1 MAFFDEVG
9 IDVAAH
15 VAETMSPMFNAR
27 GGKSTKKAEELVHAG
42 FLGRKNK
49 KGMYNYHSKKKT
61 PNVDAYTYFGGS
73 NRKNPNAEKAQL
85 HIALMMINEAAYC
98 LQENIIKSPNDGDL
112 GAILGLGF
120 PPFTGGPFRYLEV
133 AGIQNVVDQM
143 K

>member
-1 MAFFDEVG
+1 
-9 IDVAAH
+9 
-15 VAETMSPMFNAR
+15 
-27 GGKSTKKAEELVHAG
+27 
-42 FLGRKNK
+42 
-49 KGMYNYHSKKKT
+49 MYNYHSKKKK

-120 PPFTGGPFRYLEV
+120 PPFTGGLFRYLEV